1 MNKILLT
8 LVCFFSVAVHA
19 EVYKWVDDKGVV
31 HYGDK
36 DNKGS
41 KTVEMKVDMTGAEVD
56 SGVGEKDDSSRDE
69 KRRRIADAMEEDRLE
84 KKEASDKEKLERK
97 RRKAHCNQLKDT
109 RKRLKKASGMYK
121 LDKNGKRVYLSD
133 KQRSKNEKSLDKEIR
148 KYCG

>member
-1 MNKILLT
+1 
-8 LVCFFSVAVHA
+8 
-19 EVYKWVDDKGVV
+19 
-31 HYGDK
+31 
-36 DNKGS
+36 
-41 KTVEMKVDMTGAEVD
+41 MTGAEVD

-97 RRKAHCNQLKDT
+97 KRKAHCNQLKDT